1 MKQVAQMLLI
11 GVSLFFER
19 TGILAQANRACPA
32 PGTEVPFAKVI
43 NDAFARDYV
52 GCDVTAK
59 VQFVAAGGTPNYY
72 WGRVKG
78 TDGKAPFRVV
88 APGDQPGAG
97 PFDIPPHVF
106 LPKARADVI
115 FSFKKGDILIIRG
128 APSVGPP
135 GIPVTF
141 IATEVALAKQ

>member
-1 MKQVAQMLLI
+1 MKQVARLLLI
-11 GVSLFFER
+11 GGGLLLAR
-19 TGILAQANRACPA
+19 TGVLAQVNKACPA

-43 NDAFARDYV
+43 NEAFAPDYV
-52 GCDVTAK
+52 GCDITTR

-88 APGDQPGAG
+88 VPGDQPGTG

-106 LPKARADVI
+106 LPKDKADVI
-115 FSFKKGDILIIRG
+115 FSFKKGDLLIIRG

-135 GIPVTF
+135 GIPVAF
-141 IATEVALAKQ
+141 IATEVSLAKL

>member
-1 MKQVAQMLLI
+1 MKRVILLFLVGAI
-11 GVSLFFER
+11 VLLSR
-19 TGILAQANRACPA
+19 TCVFAQANKSCPV
-32 PGTEVPFAKVI
+32 PGTLVPFAKVI

-52 GCDVTAK
+52 GCDITAE

-88 APGDQPGAG
+88 VPGDQQGAG
-97 PFDIPPHVF
+97 PFDIPAHVF
-106 LPKARADVI
+106 LPKDKADVI
-115 FSFKKGDILIIRG
+115 FNFKKGDLLIIRG

-135 GIPVTF
+135 GIPVVF
-141 IATEVALAKQ
+141 IASEVSLVAK